1 MTAAADIHTLTGAY
15 ALYALPDDERRMFE
29 RHLDACDACAQE
41 VREFLATTARLAT
54 GVPAV
59 PSQEFRDR
67 LMAHITTVR
76 QLPPEGAAARHQT
89 PARRPLYGT
98 VTGIAAAGLLV
109 LSVGLGGVALDARSE
124 LSDAQQRTQAI
135 SDVLGRPDAVLRTVE
150 LRGGA
155 TATVVAA
162 DGRAVFTAS
171 DLPDVADNRTY
182 QLWIVADEDVASAGL
197 LDPEDGV
204 TQKLVTDLPA
214 GSSLAVSVEPE
225 GGSEAPTTDPLG
237 LVPTV

>member
-1 MTAAADIHTLTGAY
+1 MTADIHTLTGAY

-29 RHLDACDACAQE
+29 RHLDACDACSQE
-41 VREFLATTARLAT
+41 VREFVATTARLAT
-54 GVPAV
+54 GVPIQ
-59 PSQEFRDR
+59 PSREFHDR
-67 LMAHITTVR
+67 LMTHIATVR

-89 PARRPLYGT
+89 PSRRPWFSS

-109 LSVGLGGVALDARSE
+109 LSVGLGGVALDARSD
-124 LSDAQQRTQAI
+124 LSDAEQRTEAI
-135 SDVLGRPDAVLRTVE
+135 SDVLGRPDAVLRSVQ

-171 DLPDVADNRTY
+171 ELPEVAENRTY

-197 LDPEDGV
+197 LDLEDGT